1 MGAGAP
7 QWTVSQAETADALLD
22 ALQWVL
28 SKEGKALSGNAL
40 LAGLPLE
47 EGCLTT
53 DSFPRAAS
61 RGGLEAHLRNLPLA
75 ELARQP
81 LPLVLLLD
89 SKECL
94 VLTDIHQ
101 GQGTWI
107 SFPKRETQTAPLG
120 ELEGRY
126 MGYGFTLF
134 ALVEPGQTQSHKPQ
148 EQHLFWRSLWQRR
161 GLYSDALV
169 ASLLINFFALVV
181 PLFIM
186 NVYDRVVPNLAFD
199 SLWVLAAGALIA
211 FVFDTTLR
219 LVRTRLL
226 DLAGRQA
233 EQQLSQVLMER
244 CLGTPL
250 VKRAGSL
257 GMAMRRFQDF
267 DYLRDFI
274 SSSTIA
280 LAVDLPF
287 ALLFLL
293 VVWVISGALVAVP
306 LVAALVLILGAFA
319 LARSLH
325 KAVSLNAQLGG
336 IRQGQLAE
344 MLAMPE
350 YIKACGAEHRCQ
362 QSWEQLVAA
371 QSQVQN
377 RMRDLQQRLAT
388 LASLMVQLTM
398 VGVVVMGV
406 LNLAE
411 GGSSLGAIVAAVMLS
426 SRTIG
431 PFAQLAN
438 LIGRYQQAKVGMKA
452 LDEALAETDE
462 FGDATER
469 LHRPLARGSFQLD
482 SLSFTYPGSDLP
494 ALDNLSLSIRPGE
507 RVGIIGRTG
516 CGKTTLA
523 RLLLGLYQPD
533 KGHLLVDGVD
543 IRQRHPM
550 DLRRGIGYLAQDAR
564 LVAGTIRDNIVFG
577 LGHVPDSQ
585 VLDAAE
591 RAGLSAFT
599 NVDQSGLSRRVGEG
613 GLMLSLGQRHLV
625 ALARALV
632 LKPKVLLLD
641 EPTAS
646 LDPATEQKVLR
657 QLGQL
662 GRDCTL
668 LLVTHKHSMLELV
681 DRLIVLENGH
691 LVVDGPKD
699 QVLSWLK
706 EQGGRHA

>member
-53 DSFPRAAS
+53 DSFPRAAA

-89 SKECL
+89 NKECL

-107 SFPKRETQTAPLG
+107 SFPKRETQTAPLS

-591 RAGLSAFT
+591 KAGLSAFT

>member
-1 MGAGAP
+1 M
-7 QWTVSQAETADALLD
+7 SQAETADALLD